1 MAALQSGNL
10 PYNSDELSD
19 EAKLFRPNPNSR
31 DLKGWSCV
39 YIAVF
44 HDSRKVLKMLL
55 ENGGDPNIRSTY
67 NKNAWDIA
75 KVL

>member
-39 YIAVF
+39 CIAVF